1 MNDFQNFMQAALD
14 NNKLIADELREQ
26 DIIDI
31 AFDAIREFSLN
42 VE

>member
-14 NNKLIADELREQ
+14 NNKLIAEELREQ

-42 VE
+42 AE